1 MKLKYSV
8 IGDNTSKNREWL
20 EKIGYKPDEAIESY
34 EFELLIANH
43 EIVDDGYYSGID
55 KWYIDEY
62 KRLYNNTIN
71 CIGNDALF
79 RAVSAL
85 REDSDENQWL
95 TNDRSWIKAENVSI
109 NDKSITDYSELFK
122 GFHKATLAELQEHF
136 KK

>member
-8 IGDNTSKNREWL
+8 IGDNTPENREWL
-20 EKIGYKPDEAIESY
+20 EKIGYNVLEPYNNSTMIKTQLRGIAILYDPD
-34 EFELLIANH
+34 
-43 EIVDDGYYSGID
+43 IVVEHLFI
-55 KWYIDEY
+55 
-62 KRLYNNTIN
+62 RNTIN

-122 GFHKATLAELQEHF
+122 GFHKATLSELQEHF